1 MTVTVDLKLGKTE
14 VCFFYLFYNFVYFQF
29 PKINKY
35 QNLSS
40 RVNCDKKTQL
50 PSYPPT
56 AIQAKTTTTLS
67 HNHFQAASN
76 LKFQP
81 QLINLELTKRSKKM
95 FSRLREVQL

>member
-40 RVNCDKKTQL
+40 RVNCDKKT
-50 PSYPPT
+50 
-56 AIQAKTTTTLS
+56 
-67 HNHFQAASN
+67 
-76 LKFQP
+76 
-81 QLINLELTKRSKKM
+81 
-95 FSRLREVQL
+95 